1 MNKPDRFSN
10 LKSSVQ
16 IKDVEISRDTF
27 TLIAGPCTIEN
38 YDDLLKI
45 AARLKQMG
53 IKLLRG
59 GAYKMRSSPHDF
71 QGLGAEGL
79 EIMQAV
85 CRETGLYSVSEI
97 IAPEQVETMS
107 RFVDI
112 LQVGTRN
119 MNNYPLLTKLGKV
132 KNPIILKRGFGNTIE
147 EWLLAAEYI
156 YIAGNENII
165 LCERGIR
172 CFETYTRYTLDI
184 AAIGAVKHL
193 CNLPVIVDPS
203 HSCGRR
209 ELIRSLSWAAIAAG
223 ADGLM
228 LETHFAPD
236 NTLCDS
242 KQTINL
248 QELETI
254 IKPIDMLTKLWD
266 KKSIE

>member
-1 MNKPDRFSN
+1 MNNQKRFSALESKVKLGN
-10 LKSSVQ
+10 L
-16 IKDVEISRDTF
+16 EIGGETF
-27 TLIAGPCTIEN
+27 SLIAGPCTIEN
-38 YDDLLKI
+38 YDDLLRI
-45 AARLKQMG
+45 AIKLKEMG
-53 IKLLRG
+53 IKILRG
-59 GAYKMRSSPHDF
+59 GAYKMRSSLHDF
-71 QGLGAEGL
+71 QGLGGEGL
-79 EIMQAV
+79 EMIQAV
-85 CRETGLYSVSEI
+85 CRETDMFSVSEVI
-97 IAPEQVETMS
+97 SPDHVELMS

-119 MNNYPLLTKLGKV
+119 MNNYPLLKKLGSV
-132 KNPIILKRGFGNTIE
+132 ENPIILKRGFGNTIE

-156 YIAGNENII
+156 YCGGNKGII

-172 CFETYTRYTLDI
+172 SFETYTRFTLDI
-184 AAIGAVKHL
+184 AAIGAVKSL

-228 LETHFAPD
+228 LETHFDPD

-254 IKPIDMLTKLWD
+254 IKPIDKLTKLWD
-266 KKSIE
+266 KRSIE